1 MNNNK
6 RQFRELDDLTKQKI
20 SQALKG
26 RSKGMTHKENISKGL
41 KEYWKSI
48 PNKPTES
55 DSPSIN

>member
-6 RQFRELDDLTKQKI
+6 RQFRELDDSTKQKI

-26 RSKGMTHKENISKGL
+26 RSKDMSHKENISKGL
-41 KEYWKSI
+41 KEYWKGI

-55 DSPSIN
+55 DNPSIS